1 MNSIRVTHS
10 LWNIN
15 SFIMNFFH
23 QRMKETTSILSHFGL
38 VVKELRRKKQLSQE
52 ELANRCGLHRTYI
65 TDIEHGTRNVSLK
78 NISKIAHAVGES
90 LHDVFAH
97 VERYA
102 HSNAYGSQL
111 ATSRQSPIKLLLI
124 ESDQRLA
131 GQTAE
136 ELRRGAIDNTV
147 YVVRSGE
154 EAIKFLFPAKTD
166 ENKNTNIPNVILL
179 DVHPPNISGLEVLE
193 RIRKEKT
200 TKDIPV
206 VVLISSAADT
216 EKERYRLLG
225 VEEYLTKPLNIESL
239 TTVMR
244 RLGFRSLFLERETI
258 LRA

>member
-1 MNSIRVTHS
+1 
-10 LWNIN
+10 
-15 SFIMNFFH
+15 
-23 QRMKETTSILSHFGL
+23 MKETTSILSHFGL

-52 ELANRCGLHRTYI
+52 ELANRCSLHRTYI

-78 NISKIAHAVGES
+78 NISKIAHALGES
-90 LHDVFAH
+90 LHDVFAS

-102 HSNAYGSQL
+102 HPNAYGSRL
-111 ATSRQSPIKLLLI
+111 TTSMQSPIKLLLI
-124 ESDQRLA
+124 ESDQRFA
-131 GQTAE
+131 GQAVE
-136 ELRRGAIDNTV
+136 ELQRGAIDNAL

-154 EAIKFLFPAKTD
+154 EAIKFLFPAKTE

-206 VVLISSAADT
+206 VVMTSSAADT
-216 EKERYRLLG
+216 EKEPYRILG

-239 TTVMR
+239 TAVMH
-244 RLGFRSLFLERETI
+244 RLGFRSLFLERESV
-258 LRA
+258 LRI